1 MRIGPA
7 IAIILMLGGAVSVA
21 GCSTFNQ
28 LIGKVEQT
36 RSTREELLRTERV
49 WQLTLSVIQTL
60 TKSGLIVP
68 NSPTAVRLDAS
79 IAIVELALDK
89 WRSAPDDQSIKAFA
103 VGAID
108 AVKKIITE
116 VRK

>member
-7 IAIILMLGGAVSVA
+7 IAIILMLGGSAIG
-21 GCSTFNQ
+21 GCA
-28 LIGKVEQT
+28 LIDKVTGSVEQPRNT
-36 RSTREELLRTERV
+36 RSELLRTERV

-60 TKSGLIVP
+60 TESGLIKP
-68 NSPTAVRLDAS
+68 NSPTAVRLAAS
-79 IAIVELALDK
+79 IDIVELALDK
-89 WRSAPDDQSIKAFA
+89 WRAAPDDQSIKAFA
-103 VGAID
+103 LGAID

>member
-7 IAIILMLGGAVSVA
+7 IAIILMLGGSAIG
-21 GCSTFNQ
+21 GCSFIDKVT
-28 LIGKVEQT
+28 GSVEQPRNT
-36 RSTREELLRTERV
+36 RSELLRTERV
-49 WQLTLSVIQTL
+49 WQLTLSAIQTL
-60 TKSGLIVP
+60 TNSGIIVP

-79 IAIVELALDK
+79 IVIVELAMDK
-89 WRSAPDDQSIKAFA
+89 WRADPDNQSIKAFV

-116 VRK
+116 IKK